1 MIFMRRR
8 LLVVAAICSLVAA
21 LPLETSALTPTAVS
35 NSAVDDSA
43 ERIAACRDKAKIK
56 GDVKVDILFVIDTS
70 MSLRDSDPIGKTVRD
85 PARVRAMESVVSMLR
100 PDSES
105 KVQIRVNF
113 LDFGS
118 KVRASFSNGD
128 WQLIEK
134 FDSSKIKEFA
144 TKDDDPDTDYV
155 GALIDPGGVV
165 DILSRAKDESDC
177 QVVLWFTDGKFDFDL
192 KTDKGSREFSWLEA
206 ETGSGTVRDR
216 ETALGAREVGE
227 RLLCRKGESR
237 EYAVADDLRLL
248 DMNDALTVIGVGL
261 NTSGLADNFAIL
273 QRLLE
278 SSDCG
283 AKDPVGYLVE
293 VKSADDL
300 AAAMRKAFFPVVP
313 PPIVC
318 DLRSVTDLPSIYI
331 AEPVERADIFI
342 QSQEK
347 VSEIE
352 LIRLGRENEVLS
364 SLTLY
369 KGGSVRSG
377 DLAPGVTVLTTQLDD
392 SPLTLEATVEFSSPT
407 DDWVGQWVLRA
418 CNETRSGPVEL
429 SADVLIGGCVAFK
442 LAAGDK
448 EVIVD
453 REKKIFLNLTRCG
466 KDASRLSTVE
476 RLSLAITLRIGDTKI
491 ETILRAGESS
501 IEIPFTPTESDLG
514 GAATKKV
521 KLEILEVVAIYN
533 VLKDSQPV
541 FLEWSKENSVFDLTL
556 RRPPGTPYVEKVAC
570 GTLKKS
576 TKSVTCE
583 FKAIA
588 TDADGKIYTQGA
600 KIESKASLG
609 SVKIT
614 SQLSAKFPL
623 EVRPGQPE
631 QFSLTFSLDGTR
643 KNLESISQPF
653 TIEFS
658 YETDGEPTE
667 QATIESEFIIE
678 PDFGVSPDWRR
689 AFFFAALGLLVAL
702 AILALA
708 RFIFARIQV
717 PSEGMLWAGCLDI
730 ARCDSESARTSLK
743 FDRIDFTALPLSQ
756 TRIGLRKV
764 NELAM
769 VGDCNVGLQARAGW
783 RFFSELGFV
792 AASHP
797 EFPVIGA
804 DGVLSNG
811 RVGRSSLNLVGQWWL
826 IPQGVIDGAV
836 DTIEEVLARLE
847 EQRGKLVFI
856 AASAEPPQSFL
867 DDLGFAMAGGIP
879 SSLLAVA
886 SNVWIRPRAPKD
898 DEGAP
903 SQVNGASAPEI

>member
-1 MIFMRRR
+1 MRRR
-8 LLVVAAICSLVAA
+8 LLVAAAICSLAAA

-35 NSAVDDSA
+35 NSAVEDSA
-43 ERIAACRDKAKIK
+43 ERIAACRYKAKIK
-56 GDVKVDILFVIDTS
+56 GYVKVDILFVIDTS

-100 PDSES
+100 PGTES
-105 KVQIRVNF
+105 TVQIRVNF

-128 WQLIEK
+128 WQLIED

-177 QVVLWFTDGKFDFDL
+177 QVVLWFTDGKFDFDAKAGL
-192 KTDKGSREFSWLEA
+192 GSREFSWLEA

-216 ETALGAREVGE
+216 VTALRAREVGE

-237 EYAVADDLRLL
+237 EYAVADELRFL
-248 DMNDALTVIGVGL
+248 DKNDALTVIGVGL
-261 NTSGLADNFAIL
+261 NTSGQANNFAIL

-283 AKDPVGYLVE
+283 AKEPVGYLVE

-313 PPIVC
+313 QPIVC
-318 DLRSVTDLPSIYI
+318 DPRSVTDLPSIYI

-342 QSQEK
+342 QSQGK

-377 DLAPGVTVLTTQLDD
+377 DLAPGVTVLTTQLDN
-392 SPLTLEATVEFSSPT
+392 SPLTLDATVEFSSPT

-418 CNETRSGPVEL
+418 CNETGSGPAEL
-429 SADVLIGGCVAFK
+429 SADVLIRGCVAFK
-442 LAAGDK
+442 LAAGDE

-453 REKKIFLNLTRCG
+453 REKKIFLMLTRCG

-476 RLSLAITLRIGDTKI
+476 RLSLATTLRIGDSKI

-501 IEIPFTPTESDLG
+501 IEIPFAPTESDLG

-521 KLEILEVVAIYN
+521 KLEVLEVDATYN

-541 FLEWSKENSVFDLTL
+541 VLEWSKENSVFDLTL

-588 TDADGKIYTQGA
+588 TDADGKIFTEGA
-600 KIESKASLG
+600 KIETEASLG

-689 AFFFAALGLLVAL
+689 AFFFAALGLLAAL

-879 SSLLAVA
+879 PSLLAVA